1 MQRRHRALRQRKDK
15 IDDRSRQNPA
25 YSPGRCFKEISR
37 IFDFDTCAPS
47 DIETQCGVLLIYHAA
62 EVVIL
67 RIMGIDFGDARVGL
81 AISDPTQTL
90 AGGIGFVSVSGVNSA
105 VKAVCEKIT
114 ETGAET
120 AVCGLP
126 LNMNGTEGERA
137 QKVRAFAKLLE
148 EKSGIPVI
156 MVDERRTTIMAHGF
170 MNETGTHGKKRKLA
184 VDTLSA
190 QIILQTYLDMQKDKC
205 D

>member
-1 MQRRHRALRQRKDK
+1 M
-15 IDDRSRQNPA
+15 
-25 YSPGRCFKEISR
+25 
-37 IFDFDTCAPS
+37 
-47 DIETQCGVLLIYHAA
+47 
-62 EVVIL
+62 IL

-190 QIILQTYLDMQKDKC
+190 RGHNTSDRSRYAKQISVTDGREKRIMEFCTSAEILDFCLKKQYRVLRRKSKAV
-205 D
+205 

>member
-1 MQRRHRALRQRKDK
+1 M
-15 IDDRSRQNPA
+15 
-25 YSPGRCFKEISR
+25 
-37 IFDFDTCAPS
+37 
-47 DIETQCGVLLIYHAA
+47 
-62 EVVIL
+62 
-67 RIMGIDFGDARVGL
+67 
-81 AISDPTQTL
+81 
-90 AGGIGFVSVSGVNSA
+90 
-105 VKAVCEKIT
+105 
-114 ETGAET
+114 
-120 AVCGLP
+120 
-126 LNMNGTEGERA
+126 
-137 QKVRAFAKLLE
+137 RAFAKLLE